1 MGSNL
6 VKAAL
11 GEIPAD
17 IVLKN
22 GNLVNVN
29 TAEVER
35 GVDVAVKDGRVA
47 LVGDAGHC
55 VGEITRVVDVRGE
68 FLVPGLLD
76 AHIHVESSMLTLTQ
90 FARAV
95 LPRGT
100 TGVFIDPH
108 EIVNVLGLRG
118 MEIMMEEGKRLPLKV
133 FFQVPSCV
141 PSAPGLETN
150 GAELGPR
157 EIAGAMKLGNVV
169 GLAEMMNFPGVLSGD
184 ETVSRKLEIA
194 KGLGRV
200 IEGHAPGMGGREL
213 AAYISAGI
221 HSDHESS
228 VGKEAVEKLRRGM
241 KLEIREG
248 SAARNLSALMKDIT
262 KRVYDTRHC
271 LLATDDKHPGDL
283 LKEGHMDHA
292 IRLAMKE
299 GVEPVEAIQ
308 MATLNTAEHFGILE
322 LGSISPGK
330 VADIVIVKD
339 LEKFMAGRVFASG
352 RLVADNGRMIAKLQS
367 YVYPDFAKATIN
379 MKKKPVAKDFTVKAG
394 PGPKEVKVNIIRVKD
409 GEITT
414 DMDVLN
420 LKVKAGE
427 VTPDVSKDVIRVA
440 VVERHR
446 RTGNIGLGFVKGF
459 GLKKGALASSVGH
472 DAHNI
477 TVLGV
482 ERDEM
487 AAAVGE
493 VQKSG
498 GGQVAVLNGR
508 AIAKVELP
516 IAGLLS
522 EKSAEDV
529 SREVEALNLA
539 ARRLGARLK
548 SPFMTM
554 AFLSLPVIPKL
565 RITDKGIVDV
575 EKFAIVN
582 LLG

>member
-11 GEIPAD
+11 GEMPAD
-17 IVLKN
+17 VVLKN

-35 GVDVAVKDGRVA
+35 SVDVAVKDGRVA
-47 LVGDAGHC
+47 LVGDAKHC
-55 VGEITRVVDVRGE
+55 VGDTTRVVDIRGE
-68 FLVPGLLD
+68 FIVPGLLD
-76 AHIHVESSMLTLTQ
+76 AHIHIESSMLTLTQ

-108 EIVNVLGLRG
+108 EIVNVLGLKG
-118 MEIMMEEGKRLPLKV
+118 MEILMEEGKRLPLKV
-133 FFQVPSCV
+133 FFEVPSCV
-141 PSAPGLETN
+141 PSAPSLETN

-157 EIAGAMKLGNVV
+157 EVASAMKFGNVV
-169 GLAEMMNFPGVLSGD
+169 GLAEMMNVPGVLSGD

-194 KGLGRV
+194 KGFGRV
-200 IEGHAPGMGGREL
+200 IEGHAPGMGGKEL

-248 SAARNLSALMKDIT
+248 SAARNLSALMKDIV
-262 KRVYDTRHC
+262 KLVYDTRHC

-283 LKEGHMDHA
+283 LKEGHIDHA
-292 IRLAMKE
+292 IRLAIKE

-339 LEKFMAGRVFASG
+339 LEKFTAGRVFASG
-352 RLVADNGRMIAKLQS
+352 KLVADKGRMIAKLQGFA
-367 YVYPDFAKATIN
+367 YPDFTKATIN
-379 MKKKPVAKDFTVKAG
+379 LKKKPVAKDFTVKAG
-394 PGPKEVKVNIIRVKD
+394 SGSKTKSKVICVMD

-414 DMDVLN
+414 EMEI
-420 LKVKAGE
+420 LKLKSKNGE
-427 VTPDVSKDVIRVA
+427 FLPDVSKDVIRAA

-446 RTGNIGLGFVKGF
+446 RTGNVGLGFVRGF
-459 GLKKGALASSVGH
+459 GLNKGALASSVGH
-472 DAHNI
+472 DSHNI

-482 ERDEM
+482 EKEEM
-487 AAAVGE
+487 AVAVDE
-493 VQKSG
+493 IQKSG
-498 GGQVAVLNGR
+498 GGQVVVLNGK

-522 EKSAEDV
+522 EKPAEDV
-529 SREVEALNLA
+529 AREVDALNLA
-539 ARRLGARLK
+539 ARRLGTKLK

-565 RITDKGIVDV
+565 RLTDKGLVDV
-575 EKFAIVN
+575 EKFSIVN
-582 LLG
+582 LLD